1 MRHLL
6 PGPALLVALAFG
18 VAQEPP
24 TPAPKPTEAKRLVE
38 QLGSP
43 DFLEREAASK
53 RLEALGAAAI
63 EELRAAAKSDNPET
77 ARRAGELL
85 RKAERRLVNEKILA
99 PTLVQLDAKDQ
110 PLDAVLADL
119 SKQVK
124 CEVVVG
130 GLKPEDLASKK
141 VTVATN
147 GKVAFWDAV
156 LKLCDAADAQIA
168 GVGGYVAPGA
178 MPYLGRAKPGVRI
191 AADRNRAVVLEDRGG
206 APKRPFAVN
215 GAVLVEAVPFPKNV
229 LPLATPNPT
238 VLLQAWP
245 EPQLQ
250 WEGTAATKVSR
261 ATDAAGGKLAAE
273 FAPAPAGD
281 VRAAGAGTIL
291 IRNPDGSVS
300 VVRDTGSA
308 FELPGGFKPN
318 VRQAVVRFKVPEKPT
333 PAAKE
338 LDVSVF
344 ATVRT
349 GVEALCE
356 VRGLEAGKAATG
368 TGPAGTEVS
377 VTYSTDVRGR
387 LVASVRLA
395 YDMKAVRAAAVDDD
409 LPGARG
415 AAAGF
420 GNHTVYGL
428 RVTDAAGKPYTLGLS
443 SGANQIEPDAKR
455 QVFRLEFELHREKE
469 GHGPPAVVSF
479 WGTQARAVEV
489 PLTLTDVPLAG
500 GK

>member
-6 PGPALLVALAFG
+6 PAPALLVALALG
-18 VAQEPP
+18 TAQEPA
-24 TPAPKPTEAKRLVE
+24 APKPTEARRLVE
-38 QLGSP
+38 QLNSP

-53 RLEALGAAAI
+53 RLEELGAAAI
-63 EELRAAAKSDNPET
+63 EELRSGTKSDNPET

-141 VTVATN
+141 VTISTN

-178 MPYLGRAKPGVRI
+178 MPYLGRAKPGVRV
-191 AADRNRAVVLEDRGG
+191 AADRNRAVVLEARDG
-206 APKRPFAVN
+206 APKRPFALN

-238 VLLQAWP
+238 ALLQAWP
-245 EPQLQ
+245 EPRLQ
-250 WEGTAATKVSR
+250 WEGTAATKVTR
-261 ATDAAGGKLAAE
+261 ATDATGGKLVPE
-273 FAPAPAGD
+273 YIPVPNGD
-281 VRAAGAGTIL
+281 VRTNNNGTIL
-291 IRNPDGSVS
+291 IRNPDGSVT
-300 VVRDTGSA
+300 VVRDTGTT
-308 FELPGGFKPN
+308 FELPGGFRPN
-318 VRQAVVRFKVPEKPT
+318 VRQAVVRFKQPEKPT
-333 PAAKE
+333 AAATE
-338 LDVSVF
+338 LGASLF

-349 GVEALCE
+349 GVEPLCE
-356 VRGLEAGKAATG
+356 VRDLEAGKPATG

-377 VTYSTDVRGR
+377 VTYSTDIRGR

-395 YDMKAVRAAAVDDD
+395 YDTKAIRAAGVDDE
-409 LPGARG
+409 LPGTRG
-415 AAAGF
+415 ATGF

-443 SGANQIEPDAKR
+443 SGANQPEPDAKR
-455 QVFRLEFELHREKE
+455 QVFRLELELHREKE
-469 GHGPPAVVSF
+469 GHGPPAVVTF

-489 PLTLTDVPLAG
+489 PVVLADVPLAG

>member
-6 PGPALLVALAFG
+6 SVPALLLALALG
-18 VAQEPP
+18 VAQEP
-24 TPAPKPTEAKRLVE
+24 AAAKPSGAARLVE

-53 RLEALGAAAI
+53 RLDELGAAVV
-63 EELRAAAKSDNPET
+63 EELRAGAKSDNPET
-77 ARRAGELL
+77 ARRSQELL
-85 RKAERRLVNEKILA
+85 RRAERRLVNDKILA
-99 PTLVQLDAKDQ
+99 PSLVQLDAKDQ
-110 PLDAVLADL
+110 PLDTVLAEL

-124 CEVVVG
+124 CEIVVG
-130 GLKPEDLASKK
+130 GVKPEDLASKK

-156 LKLCDAADAQIA
+156 LKVCDAADAQVA

-178 MPYLGRAKPGVRI
+178 MPYLGRAKPGVRV
-191 AADRNRAVVLEDRGG
+191 AADRNRAVVLEARDG
-206 APKRPFAVN
+206 APKRPFAVS

-229 LPLATPNPT
+229 LPLSTPHPT
-238 VLLQAWP
+238 ALLQAWP
-245 EPQLQ
+245 EPRLQ
-250 WEGTAATKVSR
+250 WEGTTAIKVTR
-261 ATDAAGGKLAAE
+261 ATDAAGGKLAPE
-273 FAPAPAGD
+273 FTPVPTGD
-281 VRAAGAGTIL
+281 VRAAGTGTVL
-291 IRNPDGSVS
+291 IRNADGSVT

-308 FELPGGFKPN
+308 FELPGGFRPN
-318 VRQAVVRFKVPEKPT
+318 VRQAVVRFKQPEKPAA
-333 PAAKE
+333 AAKE
-338 LDVSVF
+338 LGASLY

-349 GVEALCE
+349 GVEPLCE
-356 VRGLEAGKAATG
+356 VRGLEAGKTATG
-368 TGPAGTEVS
+368 TGAGGTEVS

-387 LVASVRLA
+387 TVASVRLA
-395 YDMKAVRAAAVDDD
+395 YDMKAVRAATVDDD
-409 LPGARG
+409 LPGAKG
-415 AAAGF
+415 GPGS

-443 SGANQIEPDAKR
+443 SGANQIDPDAKR
-455 QVFRLEFELHREKE
+455 QVFRLEVELHREKE

-489 PLTLTDVPLAG
+489 PLVLTDVPLVG